1 MKYRKLESADAV
13 TLDVPGATATVI
25 WLHGLGAD
33 GNDFVPI
40 VPEITLPASA
50 PTRFVFPHAR
60 VRPVTINTGYP
71 MRAWYDIR
79 SLSTHGRGDA
89 AGMGES
95 VATVH
100 AIIAAERAAGI
111 SSSRIVIAGFSQGG
125 AVALHA
131 ALTAP
136 EPLAGIFAAS
146 TYLPLAGDLE
156 GRLAAANR
164 GLPVLMCHGS
174 HDNVVAPEL
183 GLEARD
189 WLTSHD
195 YAVSWHE
202 YPMAHEVCAE
212 EIAELSRWLVRR
224 LG

>member
-60 VRPVTINTGYP
+60 VRPVTINNGYP

-89 AGMGES
+89 AGTRRPTQAGS
-95 VATVH
+95 AALSAGGSRISRRVDRTSRRCRGFCRTTCAAIGQCSTVATRSTGCRNRQARLQATCQHPAGNCGAADPATIRGGDTIVL
-100 AIIAAERAAGI
+100 IALP
-111 SSSRIVIAGFSQGG
+111 GG
-125 AVALHA
+125 AA
-131 ALTAP
+131 
-136 EPLAGIFAAS
+136 
-146 TYLPLAGDLE
+146 
-156 GRLAAANR
+156 
-164 GLPVLMCHGS
+164 
-174 HDNVVAPEL
+174 
-183 GLEARD
+183 
-189 WLTSHD
+189 
-195 YAVSWHE
+195 
-202 YPMAHEVCAE
+202 
-212 EIAELSRWLVRR
+212 
-224 LG
+224 